1 MVWIRQLVCFNH
13 CPSQLH
19 RVSGECI
26 GMEHTEHEK
35 AGGTCNFNK
44 PRNEN
49 AGARTS
55 ITITSEQWQLR
66 IQRNEERVAGSIIV
80 IAKKDEAI

>member
-1 MVWIRQLVCFNH
+1 MVWIRQLVCFNY

-55 ITITSEQWQLR
+55 ITITGEQWQLR
-66 IQRNEERVAGSIIV
+66 DPKERRESCRKHHRHCQKG
-80 IAKKDEAI
+80 